1 MDSPPLAAGAFL
13 TSKAKLRRNRGF
25 YLKCFGIIKYILDL
39 VKGGLGIGY
48 NFTEEQLAVRDL
60 VRSFAQKEVAP
71 LSRQMDETGWN
82 PELYKKYIATG
93 LHATPVPEAYGGAGL
108 GDVECAV
115 ITHELARADAG
126 FAMSMEISWVCAD
139 MIRLH
144 GSDEQKE
151 KYLTAVADGKLFAF
165 ALTEPDSGSDAAGM
179 RTRAKKQAD
188 GSYVVKGSKAWIT
201 NAGIADYYV
210 VMAITDPDKGA
221 KGISAF
227 LVDAG
232 TPGLIV
238 DKEEDKMGM
247 RSSDTHGLTFDDMK
261 LPADALLG
269 EEGKGFVYAMEG
281 LDGGRISCAAIS
293 TGIAEHAMQIA
304 KEYSL
309 QRTAFGKPIAKFQGV
324 SFKLANMSMYIDA
337 MNLMLYDAAALKA
350 TGARCS
356 KLAAEAKLLASTHA
370 TQICLDAIQILGGNG
385 YSKEYNVERLLR
397 DNKLMEIG
405 EGTNEILRVVI
416 GSAVLAEK

>member
-1 MDSPPLAAGAFL
+1 M
-13 TSKAKLRRNRGF
+13 
-25 YLKCFGIIKYILDL
+25 
-39 VKGGLGIGY
+39 GY

-93 LHATPVPEAYGGAGL
+93 LHATPIPEAYGGAGL

-210 VMAITDPDKGA
+210 VMAITDPEKGA

-261 LPADALLG
+261 LPAGALLG
-269 EEGKGFVYAMEG
+269 
-281 LDGGRISCAAIS
+281 
-293 TGIAEHAMQIA
+293 MQIA

-309 QRTAFGKPIAKFQGV
+309 QRVAFGKPIAKFQGV

-350 TGARCS
+350 TGVRCS

>member
-1 MDSPPLAAGAFL
+1 
-13 TSKAKLRRNRGF
+13 
-25 YLKCFGIIKYILDL
+25 
-39 VKGGLGIGY
+39 
-48 NFTEEQLAVRDL
+48 
-60 VRSFAQKEVAP
+60 
-71 LSRQMDETGWN
+71 
-82 PELYKKYIATG
+82 
-93 LHATPVPEAYGGAGL
+93 
-108 GDVECAV
+108 
-115 ITHELARADAG
+115 
-126 FAMSMEISWVCAD
+126 
-139 MIRLH
+139 
-144 GSDEQKE
+144 
-151 KYLTAVADGKLFAF
+151 
-165 ALTEPDSGSDAAGM
+165 M

-293 TGIAEHAMQIA
+293 TGIAEHACRLPRNTPC
-304 KEYSL
+304 S
-309 QRTAFGKPIAKFQGV
+309 
-324 SFKLANMSMYIDA
+324 
-337 MNLMLYDAAALKA
+337 
-350 TGARCS
+350 ARP
-356 KLAAEAKLLASTHA
+356 LASLSPSSRA
-370 TQICLDAIQILGGNG
+370 FLLSWRICPCI
-385 YSKEYNVERLLR
+385 S
-397 DNKLMEIG
+397 
-405 EGTNEILRVVI
+405 TP
-416 GSAVLAEK
+416 

>member
-1 MDSPPLAAGAFL
+1 M
-13 TSKAKLRRNRGF
+13 
-25 YLKCFGIIKYILDL
+25 
-39 VKGGLGIGY
+39 GY

-93 LHATPVPEAYGGAGL
+93 LHATPIPEAYGGAGL

-247 RSSDTHGLTFDDMK
+247 RSSDTHGFTFDDMK